1 MLMSIIFKQFLP
13 LQSKN
18 SPELDAQEIIP
29 HSCILIECPHS
40 FTSLEQRNI
49 YASQIALALSLE
61 LIPLLAPEGSIA
73 DLSLY
78 ASYIWP
84 LQESSFHFNQ
94 NANRLSSFLVQ
105 MNIQFTRSHNS
116 LIGLFTSGTTGK
128 PKLIWHTLQ
137 NYIHSAQRS
146 AKLLNLETHSKVLS
160 ALPCYHNGGFLNLVR
175 FDLFPH
181 ELNICSHKELQD
193 QWDQITPDIIIGVP
207 TQLQQALSSKIIK
220 EGQTFYCGGAALNEQ
235 LWQKA
240 LDQNVEVIGTYGLT
254 ESCGAILF
262 KQSPTDLYSPMQA
275 VKVSSNSN
283 NQLCFESNSNAL
295 AYQQEKNLHFYKTPL
310 ETADLIEIDSQG
322 RIQIKGRS
330 DQIIICSGE
339 NIDPLEISHC
349 AQTYLSE
356 HKILSQIQVLP
367 LKDEVKGQIPILI
380 VNGINSWTDQKRE
393 AFIQYLREKISPL
406 KRPRFIL
413 DYSTPEKGIKLTSED
428 ITHVFSNPELK
439 KWKV

>member
-1 MLMSIIFKQFLP
+1 MSTIFKQYLP

-18 SPELDAQEIIP
+18 SAQLDAQEITP

-61 LIPLLAPEGSIA
+61 LIPLLAPEGSVA

-84 LQESSFHFNQ
+84 LQESTFHFNQ
-94 NANRLSSFLVQ
+94 DANRLSSFLVQ
-105 MNIQFTRSHNS
+105 MNLQFTRVHNS

-137 NYIHSAQRS
+137 NYIHSAKRS
-146 AKLLNLETHSKVLS
+146 VKLLNIEAHSKVLS
-160 ALPCYHNGGFLNLVR
+160 ALPCYHNGGLLNLVR
-175 FDLFPH
+175 LELYPH
-181 ELNICSHKELQD
+181 DLNICSHKDLLD
-193 QWDQITPDIIIGVP
+193 QWRQLSPDIIVGVP
-207 TQLQQALSSKIIK
+207 TQLQQALSAKVIK
-220 EGQTFYCGGAALNEQ
+220 EGQSFYCGGAPMNEQ
-235 LWQKA
+235 LWQNA
-240 LDQNVEVIGTYGLT
+240 LDQKMQVIGTYGLT
-254 ESCGAILF
+254 ESCGAILY
-262 KQSPTDLYSPMQA
+262 KKNPNALYSPMHE

-283 NQLCFESNSNAL
+283 NQLCFDSNSNAL
-295 AYQQEKNLHFYKTPL
+295 AYQQDKKLHFYKTPL
-310 ETADLIEIDSQG
+310 ETADTIEIDSEG
-322 RIQIKGRS
+322 CILIKGRS

-349 AQTYLSE
+349 VQNYLSE
-356 HKILSQIQVLP
+356 YKIVSQIQVLP
-367 LKDEVKGQIPILI
+367 LDDEIKGQIPILI
-380 VNGINSWTDQKRE
+380 VNGIDSWTHQERE
-393 AFIQYLREKISPL
+393 SFIKYLRDKISPL

-413 DYSTPEKGIKLTSED
+413 DYSAPEKGIKLTSKD
-428 ITHVFSNPELK
+428 ITNIFSNPELK